1 MYCIITET
9 RGTKARGK
17 AGFFIWHEVCTY
29 FITKKKVKY
38 KKVLAWEKYE
48 RGKGGDFIKRFVIE
62 FGYGVDLHGQDVN
75 NAAKKAVKDAISH
88 SCLCG
93 LTEILNLDNLDDVI
107 VEVTVAVS
115 RPEEIDEDAIKELL
129 PIGKKSVKAVEGGI
143 GFSGLNLAQFG
154 DINDSIEVAVACV
167 TVGIE

>member
-1 MYCIITET
+1 
-9 RGTKARGK
+9 
-17 AGFFIWHEVCTY
+17 
-29 FITKKKVKY
+29 VK
-38 KKVLAWEKYE
+38 KYE
-48 RGKGGDFIKRFVIE
+48 YEKGGSFIRRFVIE

-93 LTEILNLDNLDDVI
+93 LAEILNLDNLDDVI

-129 PIGKKSVKAVEGGI
+129 PIGKKSVKAVEGGMRV
-143 GFSGLNLAQFG
+143 SGLNLAQFG